1 MKYRFLGNIPMSF
14 FRFDWFVCNFFDCLK
29 SSLMVKSN
37 KKFKEKLKVIIKYV
51 VKEKSSLW
59 KNCKMDNNELCV
71 KDE

>member
-1 MKYRFLGNIPMSF
+1 
-14 FRFDWFVCNFFDCLK
+14 
-29 SSLMVKSN
+29 MVKSN